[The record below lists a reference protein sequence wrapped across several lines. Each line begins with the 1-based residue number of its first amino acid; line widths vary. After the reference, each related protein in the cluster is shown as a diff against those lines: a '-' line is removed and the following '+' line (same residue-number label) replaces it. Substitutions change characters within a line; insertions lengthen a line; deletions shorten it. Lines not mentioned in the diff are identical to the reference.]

1 VAIHPDGRPTPMN
14 WKRIVAGGLAAGA
27 LIDLVEG
34 GLSGLLFGS
43 QFRSELAGRGL
54 DLKVGPAGAAFFTL
68 WGFVLGFVSIWLY
81 AAVRPRLGPG
91 PRTAV
96 LVAFAVWLVGGVLPH
111 LRDATLGILSL
122 NLSLKFIALQLAW
135 QIAATLLGAFIY
147 RESPA

>member
-1 VAIHPDGRPTPMN
+1 MN
-14 WKRIVAGGLAAGA
+14 WKRIVAGGVAAGA
-27 LIDLVEG
+27 LIDVVEG
-34 GLSGLLFGS
+34 GLSGALFGG
-43 QFRSELAGRGL
+43 QFRSELAARGL
-54 DLKVGPAGAAFFTL
+54 DLSVGPLGAVFFTA
-68 WGFVLGFVSIWLY
+68 WGFVLGFVSVWLY

-96 LVAFAVWLVGGVLPH
+96 LVALAIWLVSGVLPH

-147 RESPA
+147 REDAA